1 MHPIL
6 HLAPQRTPEYHRGLA
21 HGLTL
26 AADQLRQLAQ
36 GHAFLPPSSI
46 MALARRLTAIG
57 DTVRREAWTEAHQ
70 LFQHEIAPPMS
81 TGERPVHRPVI
92 GRDAEKNG
100 HHHRSR

>member
-21 HGLTL
+21 HGLVL

-36 GHAFLPPSSI
+36 SHTLLTSSSVLS
-46 MALARRLTAIG
+46 LAQRLQAIS
-57 DTVRREAWTEAHQ
+57 DTVRREAWTEADQ
-70 LFQHEIAPPMS
+70 LFQHEIAPPMP
-81 TGERPVHRPVI
+81 TGERPAYRPVI
-92 GRDAEKNG
+92 SRTAENNG

>member
-36 GHAFLPPSSI
+36 GHVVLPPSSI
-46 MALARRLTAIG
+46 VALARRLTAIS
-57 DTVRREAWTEAHQ
+57 DSVRREAWTEAHQ
-70 LFQHEIAPPMS
+70 LLQHEIAPPTP
-81 TGERPVHRPVI
+81 TGERPVRRPVI
-92 GRDAEKNG
+92 SRAADGNG